1 MSRIVSF
8 LLIFSFIFTYVVSAG
23 YFSNDI
29 LTIVLFLIS
38 FILYYKSY
46 PNARQNIQLALLILL
61 LTLNYILTDS
71 GIGGLLNIIT
81 IFLFLSSVNNSF
93 LISELV
99 TKYMPIISLFCL
111 IHFYSIYAS
120 IDTVN
125 PNTLGL
131 ISYYLILSIMPLF
144 IVCRTLS
151 RFIRFIS
158 FSILIICSI
167 LAILIISFSG
177 CRSALWGFMASI
189 VIFLLITFKLLSNKL
204 LNIFTFC
211 LVFGGGVYAALN
223 AYLFENNIELPF
235 LSFLRTEDKDYVFSG
250 REAIWAELLH
260 LFYKSPIIGSGNH
273 VTLMSF
279 ESVACHNSVLAITCL
294 YGLPIS
300 LIIYIT
306 IWKIAQRILASTNN
320 VLIRIFFCSFC
331 SNMIVGFY
339 ESTIVDDF
347 RFMTILPLLMAIQII
362 NKEKYE
368 NSNPLHLHRQIQ
380 SFL

>member
-1 MSRIVSF
+1 MSVISF
-8 LLIFSFIFTYVVSAG
+8 LLIFSFIFTYVVSVG

-29 LTIVLFLIS
+29 LTIVLFLSS

-46 PNARQNIQLALLILL
+46 PNARQNIQFASLILL
-61 LTLNYILTDS
+61 LTLNYIFTDS
-71 GIGGLLNIIT
+71 GIGGLLNILT
-81 IFLFLSSVNNSF
+81 IFLFISSVNNSYW
-93 LISELV
+93 ITER
-99 TKYMPIISLFCL
+99 IIRYLSIVSLFCL
-111 IHFYSIYAS
+111 IHFYSIYVS

-125 PNTLGL
+125 TNTLGL

-151 RFIRFIS
+151 GFRRFIS

-167 LAILIISFSG
+167 LAILIILFSG

-189 VIFLLITFKLLSNKL
+189 VMFLLITFKLLSNKL
-204 LNIFTFC
+204 LNILTFC
-211 LVFGGGVYAALN
+211 LVFGGGAYAALN
-223 AYLFENNIELPF
+223 AYLFNNNIEASF
-235 LSFLRTEDKDYVFSG
+235 LSFLRSEEKDYVFSG
-250 REAIWAELLH
+250 REAIWAELLE

-273 VTLMSF
+273 LTLMSF

-300 LIIYIT
+300 LIIYIS
-306 IWKIAQRILASTNN
+306 IWKITQRILPITHN

-347 RFMTILPLLMAIQII
+347 RFMTILPLLMAIQLV
-362 NKEKYE
+362 NKEKHE

-380 SFL
+380 PLL